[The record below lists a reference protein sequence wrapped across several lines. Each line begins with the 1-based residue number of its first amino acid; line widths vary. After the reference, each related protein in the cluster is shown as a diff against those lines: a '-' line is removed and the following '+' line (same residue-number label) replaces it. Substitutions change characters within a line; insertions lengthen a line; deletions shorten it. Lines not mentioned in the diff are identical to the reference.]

1 MAQAI
6 RKFQG
11 GGGVNQ
17 GNNIVEKETPEVRLF
32 KVDNRDIAT
41 DDLIRNASSNLE
53 SYLESTGWS
62 RKKKDAF
69 RSLMEI
75 I

>member
-32 KVDNRDIAT
+32 KVENT
-41 DDLIRNASSNLE
+41 
-53 SYLESTGWS
+53 
-62 RKKKDAF
+62 
-69 RSLMEI
+69 
-75 I
+75 